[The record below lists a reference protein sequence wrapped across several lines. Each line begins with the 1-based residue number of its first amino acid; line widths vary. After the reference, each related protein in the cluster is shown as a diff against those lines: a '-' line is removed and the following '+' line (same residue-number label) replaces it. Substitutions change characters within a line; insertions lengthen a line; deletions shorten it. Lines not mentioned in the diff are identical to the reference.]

1 MHASNNPKNDKRSPF
16 HKDVAPGKNDPKNN
30 KSTPT
35 FILTLAQA
43 AWNPNPSNIYA
54 ATYGCNV
61 C

>member
-43 AWNPNPSNIYA
+43 A
-54 ATYGCNV
+54 
-61 C
+61 